1 MDEQDKLKNEVK
13 KAQNWVVYSQI
24 GIQMAATIG
33 LGTWLGYWLDGKF
46 EKFEN
51 KVPAMTI
58 ILSLLSIGVSM
69 YNVIRQLPKE

>member
-1 MDEQDKLKNEVK
+1 MDEQDKLKEDVK
-13 KAQNWVVYSQI
+13 KAQSWVVYSQI

-46 EKFEN
+46 EN

-58 ILSLLSIGVSM
+58 ILSLLAIGVSM

>member
-1 MDEQDKLKNEVK
+1 MDEQDKLKEEVK

-46 EKFEN
+46 EN

>member
-46 EKFEN
+46 EN

-58 ILSLLSIGVSM
+58 IFSLLSIGVSM

>member
-1 MDEQDKLKNEVK
+1 MDEQDKLKDDVK

-46 EKFEN
+46 EN

>member
-1 MDEQDKLKNEVK
+1 MDEQDKLKEDVK
-13 KAQNWVVYSQI
+13 KAQSWVVYSQI

-33 LGTWLGYWLDGKF
+33 LGTWLGYWLDG
-46 EKFEN
+46 KFEN